1 MSGSDKPFVAGK
13 ATMIVL
19 LLAAMPALLGTAAVA
34 PALPLISEA
43 FPDASETLISLI
55 ITLPPLATALSG
67 FLIGAISDRYGRKR
81 VLITSLALFGL
92 AGSSGFFLDSV
103 TSIIFWRL
111 WLGVGLA
118 GLLPTV
124 TTLLTEYYDG
134 PTRARYMGYLSAA
147 MGVGGLVLQTG
158 CGLLAEISWREPFLI
173 YVFGLLVI
181 PLVLIYVKEPK
192 RLTDTE
198 EFNDNLEMPRSR
210 IKKLDTK
217 PVLLVYVTLF
227 VSLIMMYLISSKIA
241 YLLTQTAD
249 VSTTICGL
257 ILGMAGLFS
266 AVSSYSFWRFARRFT
281 PMQMFSLMFFFEGA
295 GLFIVGTAINVPVI
309 ALGAAMVGFGLGL
322 GTPTG
327 SMWLSAITPQKYLG
341 RIMGGQTVAVYFGV
355 FASSFVGAELLV
367 MTGSYQ
373 GLFLTIGVVGL
384 AVGVVYWVAGTLQKR
399 VKGSKTG
406 SV

>member
-1 MSGSDKPFVAGK
+1 MSGSKRPFVAGK
-13 ATMIVL
+13 GTMIVL

-34 PALPLISEA
+34 PALPLISAA

-81 VLITSLALFGL
+81 VLIVSLALFGL

-147 MGVGGLVLQTG
+147 MGVGGLILQTG
-158 CGLLAEISWREPFLI
+158 CGVLAEISWREPFLI
-173 YVFGLLVI
+173 YLFGVIVI
-181 PLVLIYVKEPK
+181 PLVLLYVREPA
-192 RLTDTE
+192 RQE
-198 EFNDNLEMPRSR
+198 EEEETGFHDGLEMPRAR
-210 IKKLDTK
+210 IKKLDTG

-249 VSTTICGL
+249 VSTTVCGL

-266 AVSSYSFWRFARRFT
+266 AVSSYSFWRFARWFS
-281 PMQMFSLMFFFEGA
+281 PVQMFALMFFLEGA
-295 GLFIVGTAINVPVI
+295 GLFIVGTAVNVPVI
-309 ALGAAMVGFGLGL
+309 ALGAALVGFGLGL

-327 SMWLSAITPQKYLG
+327 SMWLSSITPQKYLG

-355 FASSFVGAELLV
+355 FASSFVGAELLAL
-367 MTGSYQ
+367 TGSYQ
-373 GLFLTIGVVGL
+373 GLFLTIGVAGVLVG
-384 AVGVVYWVAGTLQKR
+384 AVYWVAAMIAARKKR
-399 VKGSKTG
+399 AEAV
-406 SV
+406 

>member
-1 MSGSDKPFVAGK
+1 MSGSGKPFVAGK
-13 ATMIVL
+13 GTMIVL

-34 PALPLISEA
+34 PALPLISAA

-67 FLIGAISDRYGRKR
+67 FLIGAISDRYSRKR
-81 VLITSLALFGL
+81 VLIVSLALFGL

-124 TTLLTEYYDG
+124 TTLLTEYYEG
-134 PTRARYMGYLSAA
+134 PTRARYMGYMSAA

-158 CGLLAEISWREPFLI
+158 CGVLAEISWREPFLI
-173 YVFGLLVI
+173 YLFGVLVI
-181 PLVLIYVKEPK
+181 PLVLLYVKEPK
-192 RLTDTE
+192 RTE
-198 EFNDNLEMPRSR
+198 ETGEFADGLEVPSAR

-249 VSTTICGL
+249 VSTTVCGL
-257 ILGMAGLFS
+257 ILGMRVCSAQCRATPSGGL
-266 AVSSYSFWRFARRFT
+266 
-281 PMQMFSLMFFFEGA
+281 PG
-295 GLFIVGTAINVPVI
+295 GLR
-309 ALGAAMVGFGLGL
+309 LCRCL
-322 GTPTG
+322 
-327 SMWLSAITPQKYLG
+327 
-341 RIMGGQTVAVYFGV
+341 R
-355 FASSFVGAELLV
+355 
-367 MTGSYQ
+367 
-373 GLFLTIGVVGL
+373 
-384 AVGVVYWVAGTLQKR
+384 
-399 VKGSKTG
+399 
-406 SV
+406 

>member
-198 EFNDNLEMPRSR
+198 VFNDNLEMPRSR

-217 PVLLVYVTLF
+217 QVMLVYMTLF
-227 VSLIMMYLISSKIA
+227 VSLLMM
-241 YLLTQTAD
+241 
-249 VSTTICGL
+249 
-257 ILGMAGLFS
+257 
-266 AVSSYSFWRFARRFT
+266 
-281 PMQMFSLMFFFEGA
+281 
-295 GLFIVGTAINVPVI
+295 
-309 ALGAAMVGFGLGL
+309 
-322 GTPTG
+322 
-327 SMWLSAITPQKYLG
+327 
-341 RIMGGQTVAVYFGV
+341 
-355 FASSFVGAELLV
+355 
-367 MTGSYQ
+367 
-373 GLFLTIGVVGL
+373 
-384 AVGVVYWVAGTLQKR
+384 
-399 VKGSKTG
+399 
-406 SV
+406 

>member
-1 MSGSDKPFVAGK
+1 
-13 ATMIVL
+13 MIVL

-34 PALPLISEA
+34 PALPLISAA

-81 VLITSLALFGL
+81 VLIVSLALFGL

-158 CGLLAEISWREPFLI
+158 CGVLAEISWREPFLI
-173 YVFGLLVI
+173 YLFGVIVI
-181 PLVLIYVKEPK
+181 PLVLLYVREPA
-192 RLTDTE
+192 RQE
-198 EFNDNLEMPRSR
+198 EEEETGFHDGLEMPRAR
-210 IKKLDTK
+210 IKKLDTG

-249 VSTTICGL
+249 VSTTVCGL

-266 AVSSYSFWRFARRFT
+266 AVSSYSFWRFARWFS
-281 PMQMFSLMFFFEGA
+281 PVQMFALMFFLEGA
-295 GLFIVGTAINVPVI
+295 GLFIVGTAVNVPVI
-309 ALGAAMVGFGLGL
+309 ALGAALVGFGLGL

-327 SMWLSAITPQKYLG
+327 SMWLSSITPQKYLG

-355 FASSFVGAELLV
+355 FASSFVGAELLAL
-367 MTGSYQ
+367 TGSYQ
-373 GLFLTIGVVGL
+373 GLFLTIGVAGVLVG
-384 AVGVVYWVAGTLQKR
+384 AVYWVAAMIAARKKR
-399 VKGSKTG
+399 AEAV
-406 SV
+406 

>member
-1 MSGSDKPFVAGK
+1 
-13 ATMIVL
+13 MIVL

-34 PALPLISEA
+34 PALPLISAA

-81 VLITSLALFGL
+81 VLIVSLALFGL

-147 MGVGGLVLQTG
+147 MGVGGLILQTG
-158 CGLLAEISWREPFLI
+158 CGVLAEISWREPFLI
-173 YVFGLLVI
+173 YLFGVIVI
-181 PLVLIYVKEPK
+181 PLVLLYVREPA
-192 RLTDTE
+192 RQE
-198 EFNDNLEMPRSR
+198 EEEETGFHDGLEMPRAR
-210 IKKLDTK
+210 IKKLDTG

-249 VSTTICGL
+249 VSTTVCGL

-266 AVSSYSFWRFARRFT
+266 AVSSYSFWRFARWFS
-281 PMQMFSLMFFFEGA
+281 PVQMFALMFFLEGA
-295 GLFIVGTAINVPVI
+295 GLFIVGTAVNVPVI
-309 ALGAAMVGFGLGL
+309 ALGAALVGFGLGL

-327 SMWLSAITPQKYLG
+327 SMWLSSITPQKYLG

-355 FASSFVGAELLV
+355 FASSFVGAELLAL
-367 MTGSYQ
+367 TGSYQ
-373 GLFLTIGVVGL
+373 GLFLTIGVAGVLVG
-384 AVGVVYWVAGTLQKR
+384 AVYWVAAMIAARKKR
-399 VKGSKTG
+399 AEAV
-406 SV
+406 

>member
-1 MSGSDKPFVAGK
+1 MSGSKRPFVAGK
-13 ATMIVL
+13 GTMIVL

-34 PALPLISEA
+34 PALPLISAA

-81 VLITSLALFGL
+81 VLIVSLALFGL

-158 CGLLAEISWREPFLI
+158 CGVLAEISWREPFLI
-173 YVFGLLVI
+173 YLFGVIVI
-181 PLVLIYVKEPK
+181 PLVLLYVREPA
-192 RLTDTE
+192 RQE
-198 EFNDNLEMPRSR
+198 EEEETGFHDGLEMPRAR
-210 IKKLDTK
+210 IKKLDTG

-249 VSTTICGL
+249 VSTTVCGL

-266 AVSSYSFWRFARRFT
+266 AVSSYSFWRFARWFS
-281 PMQMFSLMFFFEGA
+281 PVQMFALMFFLEGA
-295 GLFIVGTAINVPVI
+295 GLFIVGTAVNVPVI
-309 ALGAAMVGFGLGL
+309 ALGAALVGFGLGL

-327 SMWLSAITPQKYLG
+327 SMWLSSITPQKYLG

-355 FASSFVGAELLV
+355 FASSFVGAELLAL
-367 MTGSYQ
+367 TGSYQ
-373 GLFLTIGVVGL
+373 GLFLTIGVAGVLVG
-384 AVGVVYWVAGTLQKR
+384 AVYWVAAMIAARKKR
-399 VKGSKTG
+399 AEAV
-406 SV
+406 

>member
-13 ATMIVL
+13 GTMIVL

-34 PALPLISEA
+34 PALPLISAA

-81 VLITSLALFGL
+81 VLIVSLALFGL

-124 TTLLTEYYDG
+124 TTLLTEYYEG
-134 PTRARYMGYLSAA
+134 PTRARYMGYMSAA
-147 MGVGGLVLQTG
+147 MGLGGLVLQTG
-158 CGLLAEISWREPFLI
+158 SGILAEISWREPFLI
-173 YVFGLLVI
+173 YLFGVLVI
-181 PLVLIYVKEPK
+181 PLVLFYVKEPK
-192 RLTDTE
+192 RVEETE
-198 EFNDNLEMPRSR
+198 EFTAGLEIPSAR
-210 IKKLDTK
+210 ITKLDTK

-257 ILGMAGLFS
+257 ILGMTGLFS
-266 AVSSYSFWRFARRFT
+266 AVSSYSFWRFARWFT
-281 PMQMFSLMFFFEGA
+281 PLQMFSLMFFLEGA

-327 SMWLSAITPQKYLG
+327 SMWLSSITPQKYLG

-355 FASSFVGAELLV
+355 FASSFVGAELLAL
-367 MTGSYQ
+367 TGSYQ
-373 GLFLTIGVVGL
+373 GLFLTIGVVGIL
-384 AVGVVYWVAGTLQKR
+384 VGAVYWVLAMFSRRAKR
-399 VKGSKTG
+399 AKGRAA
-406 SV
+406 